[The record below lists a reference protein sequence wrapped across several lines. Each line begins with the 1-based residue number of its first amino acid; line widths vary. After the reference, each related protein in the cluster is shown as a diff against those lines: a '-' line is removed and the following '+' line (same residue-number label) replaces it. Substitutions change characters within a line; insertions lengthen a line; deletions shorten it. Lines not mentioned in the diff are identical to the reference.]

1 MSKAIFDLEQQIM
14 QCWNVVDDIKLLY
27 NHFGDNPKFEG
38 LDPKAEDEIMNILL
52 GLESVYQLRFDT
64 MFRTFEDVAYE
75 FHRRGK
81 LAQLDR
87 EERLA
92 NLFDKAIDEQFFKT
106 KEGDDDNR

>member
-1 MSKAIFDLEQQIM
+1 MSSNSIFLLEQQIM
-14 QCWNVVDDIKLLY
+14 QCWCCVDDIKLLY
-27 NHFGDNPKFEG
+27 NHFGDNPRFEG

-64 MFRTFEDVAYE
+64 MFRTFEDVARE

-92 NLFDKAIDEQFFKT
+92 NLFDKAIDEQWKMN
-106 KEGDDDNR
+106 EGDNDNR

>member
-1 MSKAIFDLEQQIM
+1 MSKEGKAIFDLEQQIL

-38 LDPKAEDEIMNILL
+38 LDPKAEDEMMNILL
-52 GLESVYQLRFDT
+52 GLESVYQLKFDT
-64 MFRTFEDVAYE
+64 MFRTFEDVARE

-87 EERLA
+87 EQELA
-92 NLFDKAIDEQFFKT
+92 EMFNKVMDEPIK
-106 KEGDDDNR
+106 